1 MSGRRVN
8 PVDPTGAH
16 PQGTLAHHL
25 GLPEDADEA
34 TVKRTHQHLK
44 DFLASAPPELD
55 GWAESQRRLVEEARR
70 TPDATTSPDASTA
83 TSKVAEKSLSDHF
96 DDLDFL
102 EEEPPPAAAPPRAP
116 AATHTGRRRA
126 VVTPEAAAAAQD
138 RPRQRA
144 SVLVPVLVLML
155 IVGVVYGVYQAGR
168 PVSNTASP
176 AKPTSS
182 VRPVDESK
190 VKELTE
196 KTKADPKDVTALR
209 GLTDQYY
216 GAGEF
221 AKAAEWQQK
230 VVDIQPADIS
240 SRLVLAACLANSG
253 DATRAETEWTKVI
266 ELDPTQV
273 EAYYNLGVLHFSA
286 NPPDVEKAR
295 AEWAKVV
302 ELDPNSPLAKNVSS
316 HMNRMGGHGAKTP
329 GGAASGAPTS
339 AAPTTQAPAAK

>member
-8 PVDPTGAH
+8 PVDPTEAH
-16 PQGTLAHHL
+16 PQGTLARHL

-34 TVKRTHQHLK
+34 TVKDAHQHLK
-44 DFLASAPPELD
+44 DFLDSAPPALEA
-55 GWAESQRRLVEEARR
+55 WAENQRRLAEKSR
-70 TPDATTSPDASTA
+70 TTPAAPSSSGS
-83 TSKVAEKSLSDHF
+83 SKVAEKSLSDHF

-102 EEEPPPAAAPPRAP
+102 EDEPSSAPTPKPAP
-116 AATHTGRRRA
+116 ATKPGRRRA
-126 VVTPEAAAAAQD
+126 VVTPEAAAAAQHH
-138 RPRQRA
+138 PRQRTSA
-144 SVLVPVLVLML
+144 LVPVLVLML

-168 PVSNTASP
+168 PVNTAASP

-196 KTKADPKDVTALR
+196 KTKTDPKDVASLR
-209 GLTDQYY
+209 SLTDQYY

-253 DATRAETEWTKVI
+253 DAARAETEWTKVI
-266 ELDPTQV
+266 ELDPKQV

-286 NPPDVEKAR
+286 TPPDVEKAR

-302 ELDPNSPLAKNVSS
+302 EIDPNSPLAKNVSS

-329 GGAASGAPTS
+329 GGAASGAPT
-339 AAPTTQAPAAK
+339 AAATTQAPAAK